1 VVYRRLPKARDSQA
15 NRHTLVRDSGS
26 ALSKMTHHRSVAVQP
41 VTSMKVCLISAP
53 TANQFDSRTVGET
66 DAARI
71 MGELAPVGIL
81 SLAAVLEAKGLQPEV
96 VDLNRVYYG
105 WLQDSNRGKLD
116 FCSFAGDYFAG
127 RDFDLFGFSTVCS
140 SYPLTLRIAGEV
152 KRAHPKSVVVL
163 GGPQASVV
171 DVSTMRAY
179 PWIDLVV
186 RGEAE
191 QTLPD
196 LLDAL
201 AGRCSPAAVPGIT
214 FRKDSDHKE
223 IVRNPDAPLVMDLD
237 ALPFPAF
244 HLFSDVGFCRHFPLE
259 LGRGCPFACT
269 FCSTNDFFRR
279 RFRLKSPAHIIAE
292 MRRVRQTYGISSFE
306 LVHDMF
312 TVDRKRVVEFCE
324 ALVESKE
331 NFTWGCSARTD
342 CIDEELIALMARAG
356 CRGIFFGIET
366 GSARMQKIIDK
377 GLLLNDSAER
387 VRSCDKFK
395 IKTAVSLMAGFPE
408 ETMNDLRDTAAFF
421 VDSLRYDHADPQLS
435 ILSPLADT
443 PIQRQHR
450 DSLVLND
457 DVADMS
463 YRGWQQEP
471 RDHAMIAE
479 HPEIF
484 SSFYSVPLPYL
495 EREFLKELRDF
506 LLNGMRAFRRLLL
519 GLHQDSGNVVD
530 VFQQW
535 QEWRTRNGAHFPNS
549 DRTAYYAQSGFA
561 ADFLRF
567 VRLHYIPAS
576 SKAPLAITTL
586 VEYEAALLGRDHDS
600 HEADVIRP
608 SQEQASHGMD
618 DGEELLTPD
627 SRPHLL
633 PGINVIKVPADYQ
646 EIVRR
651 LRQKGPLQDI
661 PDHPVKLAIR
671 RTPAGPAEVRQLSPL
686 SAELLD
692 LCEDGLTVQEIA
704 GEFLLRQIEVSGIS
718 ADKLCLAGIEILRQQ
733 RLIALA

>member
-1 VVYRRLPKARDSQA
+1 
-15 NRHTLVRDSGS
+15 
-26 ALSKMTHHRSVAVQP
+26 
-41 VTSMKVCLISAP
+41 MKVCLISAP
-53 TANQFDSRTVGET
+53 TANRFDHRAVDET
-66 DAARI
+66 EASRI

-96 VDLNRVYYG
+96 VDLNRVYYS
-105 WLQDSNRGKLD
+105 WLKDSNPNKTD
-116 FCSFAGDYFAG
+116 FCGFAGDYFA
-127 RDFDLFGFSTVCS
+127 RLDFDFFGFSTVCS
-140 SYPLTLRIAGEV
+140 SYPLTLRIAAEV
-152 KRAHPKSVVVL
+152 KQAHRTAVVAL

-171 DVSTMRAY
+171 DVSTMRAF
-179 PWIDLVV
+179 PWIDLIV

-191 QTLPD
+191 QTLPA
-196 LLDAL
+196 LVDAL
-201 AGRCSPAAVPGIT
+201 TRRSSLAAIPGIT
-214 FRKDSDHKE
+214 FRQDRE
-223 IVRNPDAPLVMDLD
+223 IVRGPDAPLVEDLD

-244 HLFSDVGFCRHFPLE
+244 HLFPDVRFCRHFPLE

-279 RFRLKSPAHIIAE
+279 RFRLKSPQHMIAE
-292 MRRVRQTYGISSFE
+292 MRRVRETYGVNSFE

-312 TVDRKRVVEFCE
+312 TVDRKRVVAFCE
-324 ALVESKE
+324 ALLESKE
-331 NFTWGCSARTD
+331 EFTWGCSARTD
-342 CIDEELIALMARAG
+342 CVDEELIELMARAG

-366 GSARMQKIIDK
+366 GSPRMQKIIDK
-377 GLLLNDSAER
+377 GLELNDSAER

-395 IKTAVSLMAGFPE
+395 INTAVSLMAGFPE

-443 PIQRQHR
+443 PIQKQHK

-471 RDHAMIAE
+471 QDHAMIAA

-484 SSFYSVPLPYL
+484 SSFYAVPLPFL

-506 LLNGMRAFRRLLL
+506 LLNGMTMFRRLLL

-530 VFQQW
+530 VFQSW
-535 QEWRTRNGAHFPNS
+535 QEWRKENGIHFSNG
-549 DRTAYYAQSGFA
+549 DRTAYYAQSGFP

-567 VRLHYIPAS
+567 VRLYYIPVAR
-576 SKAPLAITTL
+576 APLAMTVL
-586 VEYEAALLGRDHDS
+586 MEYEAALLRHH
-600 HEADVIRP
+600 HEPDVINEDQV
-608 SQEQASHGMD
+608 SNAGSD
-618 DGEELLTPD
+618 DGSSNEAMLSPD

-633 PGINVIKVPADYQ
+633 RGVNVIQVPADYQ
-646 EIVRR
+646 EILRR
-651 LRQKGPLQDI
+651 LRQKSPLNDL
-661 PDHPVKLAIR
+661 PAHPVKLAIR
-671 RTPAGPAEVRQLSPL
+671 RAPQGPPEVRQLSPL
-686 SAELLD
+686 SAELLG
-692 LCEDGLTVQEIA
+692 LCEGSLTVKEIA
-704 GEFLLRQIEVSGIS
+704 AEFLQRKIEVPGVP
-718 ADKLCLAGIEILRQQ
+718 ADKACLAGIEILRQQ